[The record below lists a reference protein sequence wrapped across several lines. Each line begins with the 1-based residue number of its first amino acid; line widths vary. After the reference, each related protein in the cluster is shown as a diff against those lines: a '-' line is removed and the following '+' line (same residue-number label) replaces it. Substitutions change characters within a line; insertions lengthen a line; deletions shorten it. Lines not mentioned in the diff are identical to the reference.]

1 MAQDDFI
8 IDDTKSQGQ
17 DDPQVF
23 NINGAEYTADQLK
36 KYVELGKIGEEAE
49 TKYSTKLDRVWP
61 EYTKTSQELKA
72 TKQKLSEMESMI
84 QEQQSKTPLMPANED
99 QAIREAKQAARKLG
113 LVTDEDFE
121 AVLAKSFRK
130 YYQQE
135 RESEKIYND
144 AISLE
149 SKYDGKDGRPAFV
162 AQEMLEYMV
171 ENQISNP
178 EVAYK
183 IKYEN
188 EIDAWKEAQ
197 LSRAKKPGMVTEGRS
212 TTGFKAPTD
221 VRPTKDNL
229 SRLVSEAL
237 NLPAE

>member
-49 TKYSTKLDRVWP
+49 AKYSTKLDRVWP

-72 TKQKLSEMESMI
+72 TKLKLSEMEELAK
-84 QEQQSKTPLMPANED
+84 EQQAKTPLMPENED

-149 SKYDGKDGRPAFV
+149 GKYDGKDGRPAFV

-171 ENQISNP
+171 ENSISNP

-188 EIDAWKEAQ
+188 EIDAWKESQ

-221 VRPTKDNL
+221 IRPNKDNL